1 MDISGQAQTFRS
13 QRKRK
18 RISYSSDGVIESPVD
33 DKGLENLLNLAQG
46 CTKLLVFSGSGL
58 SAGSGMSTFST
69 KGGLYERAQKRFN
82 VSNGKRLFTYSFYEK
97 RKLEALAFFAD
108 IYAEARK
115 AKPGLGHRALAQVA
129 GAHKLLRHY
138 TMNIDG
144 LAEAAGMDTWH
155 VDNNPAGQT
164 VEMHGN
170 INQLVCP
177 SCGVVV
183 MMTPALLRKLRSKK
197 PVPCTKCTC
206 RAIRCRI
213 MLYDDAEDDVITPE
227 DVFDIMEEDVQQAD
241 LILWVGISFEQS
253 ASTAYFRRVRQY
265 LMEANRQDL
274 TRQAIINTTEEAFWN
289 LKSACS
295 NTGAMDVL
303 EVLGSADTIL
313 PVLATAMTTSAATL
327 ASAARP
333 DQLSHAANEPNTNDQ
348 QQANGRESTGQL
360 VGHQAAALG
369 HQTQGQHTT
378 APSEQTQEAHAAASA
393 EQHSVGLHLNA
404 LDQQPAGQRQTASD
418 AGTSSSEQRQDDVG
432 TDSAAQAQH
441 DPEGQAEPAGPH
453 RAAPVADPDPSSAGQ
468 ESKPDEIPTWLQ
480 PMAPLEGH
488 VISSAPGAIVEH
500 KKHEQQQRQEQRHQR
515 ARIMPAGTA
524 LRTIASAH
532 MPDQEIEQ
540 GLGQFD
546 APLYQQNAGVGSIVA
561 PTEVLPPGQMAEA
574 GST

>member
-1 MDISGQAQTFRS
+1 MDVSGQAQTFRS

-18 RISYSSDGVIESPVD
+18 RISYSSDGLTESPAD
-33 DKGLENLLNLAQG
+33 DKGLESLLNLAQG

-197 PVPCTKCTC
+197 PVPCTKCNC

-241 LILWVGISFEQS
+241 LIVWVGISFEQS

-265 LMEANRQDL
+265 LMEGKRQDL

-303 EVLGSADTIL
+303 E
-313 PVLATAMTTSAATL
+313 
-327 ASAARP
+327 
-333 DQLSHAANEPNTNDQ
+333 
-348 QQANGRESTGQL
+348 
-360 VGHQAAALG
+360 
-369 HQTQGQHTT
+369 
-378 APSEQTQEAHAAASA
+378 
-393 EQHSVGLHLNA
+393 
-404 LDQQPAGQRQTASD
+404 
-418 AGTSSSEQRQDDVG
+418 
-432 TDSAAQAQH
+432 
-441 DPEGQAEPAGPH
+441 
-453 RAAPVADPDPSSAGQ
+453 
-468 ESKPDEIPTWLQ
+468 
-480 PMAPLEGH
+480 PMAPLERH
-488 VISSAPGAIVEH
+488 VASSTPGTHADDTR
-500 KKHEQQQRQEQRHQR
+500 HEQQQRQEQRHLR
-515 ARIMPAGTA
+515 ARMMPAGTPR
-524 LRTIASAH
+524 RTIAPAY
-532 MPDQEIEQ
+532 MPNREIEQ

-546 APLYQQNAGVGSIVA
+546 APLYQQNAGVGSVVG
-561 PTEVLPPGQMAEA
+561 PTEILPLGQMARQREPDLHGQGQDA
-574 GST
+574 PGPGDAPQTQGSDTHGQWQGPSVPESQGHDASNPGIGAEYQGGVYVNDHVGGAHGPGQNVHRAAPNASGQDQDRPGPSASSQSKQPADRGTDVVNHSGVLEDSHFTAFAMVASSGGSPQLLS